1 MWLVGAS
8 CLKVFT
14 QWLITKRKC
23 IVFCADN
30 MADMWKTNIF
40 CRGSTKLIVYY
51 YSVGK
56 LWGGTRKCWLFRCPK
71 WVGQRNPAPERLNN
85 MHLLFP
91 SHVWRSSLCKPKRL
105 NVCLFLGQQSVCHS
119 WQMPVYFLALLW
131 FICVHVV
138 AFLFYLCSWHL
149 STFHCH
155 HNKKSLCDTVI
166 TCSVGPYR
174 KSEYGTFELS
184 ILQASSE
191 KNKWASDALMMQMLQ
206 VLARDSMGR
215 WFVWLTQLV
224 MIERWWMRPSF
235 SGNPKQWGWRRG
247 TDDSSWPADQS
258 LRHAVGWEIFFQQ
271 HSKNQDKRS
280 FHRSCGD

>member
-1 MWLVGAS
+1 MCVCSSVSSLSVMLNKCLFTFLPYYDSFVCMWLHFYFIYA
-8 CLKVFT
+8 F
-14 QWLITKRKC
+14 
-23 IVFCADN
+23 
-30 MADMWKTNIF
+30 
-40 CRGSTKLIVYY
+40 
-51 YSVGK
+51 
-56 LWGGTRKCWLFRCPK
+56 GTCP
-71 WVGQRNPAPERLNN
+71 P
-85 MHLLFP
+85 
-91 SHVWRSSLCKPKRL
+91 
-105 NVCLFLGQQSVCHS
+105 
-119 WQMPVYFLALLW
+119 
-131 FICVHVV
+131 FI
-138 AFLFYLCSWHL
+138 A
-149 STFHCH
+149 TTT
-155 HNKKSLCDTVI
+155 KKSLCDTVI

-191 KNKWASDALMMQMLQ
+191 KNKWTSDALMMQMLQ
-206 VLARDSMGR
+206 VLAHDSMGR